1 MTAIILQS
9 NMGRM
14 STAHHLRVARERVG
28 LTQAQLASLVG
39 CSQSDISKYE
49 SGTVPRRLD
58 VAARLA
64 DELRIPRDE
73 VIFGPASNACAAST
87 EEAA

>member
-1 MTAIILQS
+1 
-9 NMGRM
+9 M
-14 STAHHLRVARERVG
+14 STAHHLRIARERAG

-58 VAARLA
+58 VASRLA

-73 VIFGPASNACAAST
+73 VIFGPASNANYSSS